1 VKRIAIIVVI
11 CGLAAA
17 GAFAGYKIHV
27 SKTFAADES
36 STMFTALPVSAPVV
50 VYVDAKTFRE
60 SSLYKKMIQENP
72 PPAPSGDYAD
82 FMKNTGFDFSRDL
95 DRVAFAIESAQHG
108 SKMTAVAEGHFDQ
121 AKIAAYA
128 TLKGKSTVRDGKTY
142 FEFDEPKDNR
152 TVEMTFLS
160 TNRVRISSV
169 EISATANKKDD
180 KPAPSE
186 ATSEDYATRISR
198 VAGSPLFAI
207 ADVRSWSGQVNL
219 GNYTDLIR
227 SIKRYTLTA
236 NPNGDTLHIAL
247 EAECATA
254 EDAQQLSSTANAM
267 KMLAPSLLNGA
278 MKNSAGSNN
287 AASANQ
293 FMNSIQ
299 ITADGTRV
307 KLAFA
312 VTSDM
317 LSQASHMGTAKPAAQ
332 PDH

>member
-1 VKRIAIIVVI
+1 VKRVAIVVLI
-11 CGLAAA
+11 CGLATA

-27 SKTFAADES
+27 SKTFAADET
-36 STMFTALPVSAPVV
+36 STMFTALPASAPVV

-60 SSLYKKMIQENP
+60 SSLYKKMIQDNP

-128 TLKGKSTVRDGKTY
+128 TLKGKSTLRDGKTY

-160 TNRVRISSV
+160 PNRVRISSI
-169 EISATANKKDD
+169 EISTAAKKDD
-180 KPAPSE
+180 KPTPSE
-186 ATSEDYATRISR
+186 ATPEDYTTRIAR
-198 VAGSPLFAI
+198 VAGTPLFAI

-236 NPNGDTLHIAL
+236 SPDGDTLHIAL

-254 EDAQQLSSTANAM
+254 DDAQQLSSAANGM
-267 KMLAPSLLNGA
+267 KMLAPSLLSGA
-278 MKNSAGSNN
+278 MKNSASGNN
-287 AASANQ
+287 AAAANQ

-312 VTSDM
+312 VTGDM
-317 LSQASHMGTAKPAAQ
+317 LSQASHMGTAKPAV
-332 PDH
+332 PPSH